1 MENKLDISIILPI
14 KSATARDFDEFFD
27 KAINSIKTQ
36 KVSVSEL
43 VIVHTDEEKL
53 IDALNA
59 YDFGDLNIVKLKWSK
74 EPNYSKQLNYGVENA
89 NSTWV
94 SFFEFDD
101 EYSAIWFKN
110 VETYINHYNI

>member
-43 VIVHTDEEKL
+43 VIVHTDEEILVKF
-53 IDALNA
+53 LND
-59 YDFGDLNIVKLKWSK
+59 YNFEDLNVKKLEWTE
-74 EPNYSKQLNYGVENA
+74 EPNFVKQINYGVEN
-89 NSTWV
+89 SDSEWV

-101 EYSAIWFKN
+101 EYSLDVFSIPS
-110 VETYINHYNI
+110 